1 MYIYVEINYF
11 ITKISLNSLKD
22 FYRMIR
28 SPYKILKILY
38 KNFCSK
44 KNQSVVINKIK
55 LKMNN

>member
-38 KNFCSK
+38 KYNENTQL
-44 KNQSVVINKIK
+44 NQNS
-55 LKMNN
+55 

>member
-38 KNFCSK
+38 KNFL
-44 KNQSVVINKIK
+44 KNPE
-55 LKMNN
+55 